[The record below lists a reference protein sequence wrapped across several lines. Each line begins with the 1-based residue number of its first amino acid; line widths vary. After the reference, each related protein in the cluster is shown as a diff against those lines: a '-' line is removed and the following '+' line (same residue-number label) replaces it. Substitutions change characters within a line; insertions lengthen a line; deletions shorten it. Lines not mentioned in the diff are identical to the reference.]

1 MCLMKDQW
9 VECGNGEKITKQE
22 FLWKG
27 QTYESKRIIRKFQR
41 R

>member
-22 FLWKG
+22 FHMKNG
-27 QTYESKRIIRKFQR
+27 GRFV
-41 R
+41 

>member
-22 FLWKG
+22 FPIG
-27 QTYESKRIIRKFQR
+27 FRMEDII
-41 R
+41 

>member
-22 FLWKG
+22 FHKD
-27 QTYESKRIIRKFQR
+27 YELR
-41 R
+41 

>member
-22 FLWKG
+22 FLLEDGRK
-27 QTYESKRIIRKFQR
+27 IICMKYI
-41 R
+41 